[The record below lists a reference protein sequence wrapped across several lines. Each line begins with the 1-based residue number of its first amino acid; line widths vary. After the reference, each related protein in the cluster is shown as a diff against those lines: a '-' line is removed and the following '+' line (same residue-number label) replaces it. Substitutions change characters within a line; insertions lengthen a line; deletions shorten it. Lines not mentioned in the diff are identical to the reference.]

1 MLHLVKSSQG
11 QNKPLAHLTAQ
22 RAQYES
28 GHLNELVRLHRGVY
42 CDEDDLEDLAGFM
55 RRNAVRIANYLY
67 RGVALSHASAYFKG
81 PVEIDRAPGD
91 KDKSPR
97 FKLFLA
103 GSYSHKVEMRY
114 LDIVM
119 TDGLKN
125 GRIGQFCD
133 TLIDDQDKN
142 FGPLHVSCLGDEVV
156 YLQQFGRRRYN
167 LERFL
172 SDASLSKLLSGL
184 MERHGDALGG
194 RLRTVADEVT
204 DFAVELDGA
213 LDYLRKFEKA
223 RRYGLTTGPK
233 ISGGAPGSALVGL
246 LGKKTVGTVGSL
258 SLMDSVSLEE
268 EGMNNVFEFSMGWYG
283 RPIGRI
289 VNNGVAWNFS
299 FNDGWMLPLSV
310 GKTRPGIMPPF
321 VHNLFPEGYLLNA
334 INDGIGS
341 GFNTNVLSQSE
352 RFLSNISIVK
362 NDERLKEI
370 PLDIL
375 DGRLKDHVDE
385 HAVFKGTLSS
395 MPNTS
400 AEFIGELN
408 RVLIDIRMPRESGNQ
423 PKIPCFLQEDGTL
436 VPSMDLPFTHI
447 VKLAGLYKDP
457 NYLRG
462 VVEWASMSLARAG
475 GLKTC
480 DFSLL
485 EMDNGSLAYMCE
497 RFDVPE
503 SPDDMRMIYAEDFCS
518 VHSMGPT
525 FKMLADDGLEALT
538 GGFKK
543 FSGPNR
549 SDDEQMFRLI
559 YTNYV
564 LENGDFHLKNASL
577 VRVASP
583 TLDTFRST
591 RLSPAYD
598 IMNTRYFSDFPLPPD
613 ARETMILDFR
623 GKNSGFTKDDFK
635 VIGETLG
642 LDPERCE
649 ALMLETSEAIAKEAS
664 RLALSLHTVLDGHPK
679 ATGIVSDLLE
689 RAVMCCQQLYPQIQS
704 LSVKSINPALAK
716 PAAYAADASDS
727 DPNEPDF
734 IRQVRKALAKP

>member
-1 MLHLVKSSQG
+1 MLHLVKSTQG

-28 GHLNELVRLHRGVY
+28 ERLNELVRLHRGVY
-42 CDEDDLEDLAGFM
+42 CNEDDLEDLPGFM

-67 RGVALSHASAYFKG
+67 RGVALTHASAYFKG
-81 PVEIDRAPGD
+81 PVEVERAPGD
-91 KDKSPR
+91 KDKSPK

-103 GSYSHKVEMRY
+103 GSYPHKVEMRY

-133 TLIDDQDKN
+133 ILNDDQDKN
-142 FGPLHVSCLGDEVV
+142 FGPMHLSCLGDEVV

-172 SDASLSKLLSGL
+172 SDSSLAKLTSTL
-184 MERHGDALGG
+184 MERHGDALAG
-194 RLRTVADEVT
+194 RLRTVADEVS

-213 LDYLRKFEKA
+213 LEHLRRFDKA
-223 RRYGLTTGPK
+223 RRSGL
-233 ISGGAPGSALVGL
+233 SGGFTSSPGSALVGL
-246 LGKKTVGTVGSL
+246 LGKKTVGLVSP
-258 SLMDSVSLEE
+258 MDSVSVEE

-321 VHNLFPEGYLLNA
+321 VHNLFPEGYLLDAMNNA
-334 INDGIGS
+334 MGTERGINAS
-341 GFNTNVLSQSE
+341 VLSHSE
-352 RFLSNISIVK
+352 RYLSNISIVK
-362 NDERLKEI
+362 SEERLKEI
-370 PLDIL
+370 PLDVL
-375 DGRLKDHVDE
+375 DGRLKDHIDE
-385 HAVFKGTLSS
+385 NAVFQGRLAS

-408 RVLIDIRMPRESGNQ
+408 RVLTDIRMPRESGNQ
-423 PKIPCFLQEDGTL
+423 PKIPCYLKEDGTL

-462 VVEWASMSLARAG
+462 VVEWASMSLARGG

-485 EMDNGSLAYMCE
+485 EMENGSLAYMCE

-503 SPDDMRMIYAEDFCS
+503 SQDDMRMIYAEDFCS
-518 VHSMGPT
+518 AHSMGPT
-525 FKMLADDGLEALT
+525 FKMFADEGVEALT
-538 GGFKK
+538 LGFKK
-543 FSGPNR
+543 HATPNKT
-549 SDDEQMFRLI
+549 DDEQMFRLI
-559 YTNYV
+559 FTNYV

-577 VRVASP
+577 IRVASP
-583 TLDTFRST
+583 TLDNFRST

-613 ARETMILDFR
+613 AKETMILDFR
-623 GKNSGFTKDDFK
+623 GKNTDFDK
-635 VIGETLG
+635 EDFIRIGATLG
-642 LDPERCE
+642 LEPDRCE
-649 ALMLETSEAIAKEAS
+649 ALMEATSYGIAKEAA
-664 RLALSLHTVLDGHPK
+664 RLSGHIHTVLEGHPK
-679 ATGIVSDLLE
+679 AIHTVNDLLE
-689 RAVMCCQQLYPQIQS
+689 RAVLQCKVFYPDITPLQAQS
-704 LSVKSINPALAK
+704 AT
-716 PAAYAADASDS
+716 AAPGQAAAPVV